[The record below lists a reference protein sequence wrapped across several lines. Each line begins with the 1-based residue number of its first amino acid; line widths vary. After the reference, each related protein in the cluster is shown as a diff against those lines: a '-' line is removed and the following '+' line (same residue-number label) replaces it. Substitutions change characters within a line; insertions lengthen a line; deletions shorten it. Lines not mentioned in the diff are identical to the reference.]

1 MIYKCNNCGRN
12 YNLKPDFCEC
22 GNNEFVEVVEN
33 FDYSTV
39 KTDFNSGKDVDF
51 LYAQND
57 SNSDEQES
65 QDVNA
70 YENDLKKQRTSEIV
84 AIVVF
89 VVVLITALIMIF
101 SNVSALLKKS
111 QEKTASVEIE
121 SYIPSDVN
129 EYWTESK
136 SVNTST
142 QSARQSNNTNSVNV
156 NNSKF
161 LDVSKVSKVS
171 KTEKTSGMKQNSKP
185 ISQPNK
191 NINSSNTVKITQ
203 KKSPENQKTQIVAKN
218 TNSVSKSLN
227 KPDSTISVEEYLR
240 YKNSLR
246 NRLFANFPILTVQ
259 GQGSAKVA
267 FSVAADGKLTNR
279 RFVSQSGNK
288 SLDDAMYHMLM
299 RVPVYSPPPS
309 GFEGREIVM
318 SMDFNNGHYSFAFVN

>member
-51 LYAQND
+51 LYAQNN
-57 SNSDEQES
+57 SLSDEQ
-65 QDVNA
+65 DVNS
-70 YENDLKKQRTSEIV
+70 YKNDLKMQRTSEIV
-84 AIVVF
+84 AIIVF

-101 SNVSALLKKS
+101 SNVSAFFHKS

-129 EYWTESK
+129 EYWTDSK
-136 SVNTST
+136 PVSSTAQPVRQDNT
-142 QSARQSNNTNSVNV
+142 TNSVNV
-156 NNSKF
+156 VNSNASKNTANQNNSPKSQ
-161 LDVSKVSKVS
+161 VVKQTPMTSSKA
-171 KTEKTSGMKQNSKP
+171 E
-185 ISQPNK
+185 K
-191 NINSSNTVKITQ
+191 NINSPKINKNVTKPTQ
-203 KKSPENQKTQIVAKN
+203 EKQKTQIVAKN
-218 TNSVSKSLN
+218 NDNVSKPVTKQEN
-227 KPDSTISVEEYLR
+227 TISVEEYLR

-259 GQGSAKVA
+259 GQGSAKIA

-279 RFVSQSGNK
+279 RFVTQSGNK
-288 SLDDAMYHMLM
+288 SLDDAMYNMLM
-299 RVPVYSPPPS
+299 RVPVFSTPPS

-318 SMDFNNGHYSFAFVN
+318 QMDFNNGHYSFAFVN